1 MPVSLPGAWPPLP
14 PRASLCHPSCLPL
27 CHPSCL
33 PLCHPSCLPLPP
45 TTVSPCPPL
54 LSPPAPHYCLPLPP
68 TTPYDK
74 VRTIPLGCATAASH
88 STVPFPVAA
97 YLERIQ
103 RMAEELAAARLPQV
117 AQQAA
122 GLPQAQAQQ
131 ALLQAVEAYLYE
143 ERGFAVPA
151 CGRSN
156 LPRRWEAA

>member
-1 MPVSLPGAWPPLP
+1 MPISLPSACPPLP
-14 PRASLCHPSCLPL
+14 LRS
-27 CHPSCL
+27 
-33 PLCHPSCLPLPP
+33 LPP
-45 TTVSPCPPL
+45 HSAPPIGTLLCLPCPPMTLAKL
-54 LSPPAPHYCLPLPP
+54 L
-68 TTPYDK
+68 
-74 VRTIPLGCATAASH
+74 TIPLDCRAAASH

-151 CGRSN
+151 FGRSN
-156 LPRRWEAA
+156 LPRRWVAG